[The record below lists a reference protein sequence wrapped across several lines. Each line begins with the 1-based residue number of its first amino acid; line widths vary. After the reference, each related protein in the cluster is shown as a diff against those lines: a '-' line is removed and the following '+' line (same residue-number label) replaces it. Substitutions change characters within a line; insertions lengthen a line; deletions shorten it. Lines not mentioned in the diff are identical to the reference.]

1 MYSII
6 EGVRPGGVFRLK
18 EVFVKELG
26 MKEIRKV
33 VAVPVQKILVN
44 SEVAADLLSVSP
56 RTIGN
61 MIANGRLPVVKIGS
75 CTRIRVRDLYQ
86 FANDNLKGVI

>member
-1 MYSII
+1 M
-6 EGVRPGGVFRLK
+6 FRRISVLF
-18 EVFVKELG
+18 EELE